1 MSEVKVPVAPKLVPF
16 EGKTPAFW
24 SIYPNEDGTINASNG
39 QTGENFK
46 GTVDDFNARLRG

>member
-1 MSEVKVPVAPKLVPF
+1 MSEIKAPVVPKLVPF

-39 QTGENFK
+39 QTGETFE
-46 GTVDDFNARLRG
+46 GTVGDFNVRLRG